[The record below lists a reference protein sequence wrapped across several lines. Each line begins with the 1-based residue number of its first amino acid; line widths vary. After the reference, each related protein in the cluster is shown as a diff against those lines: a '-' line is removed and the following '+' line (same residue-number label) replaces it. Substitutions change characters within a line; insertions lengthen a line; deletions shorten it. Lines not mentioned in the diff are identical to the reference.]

1 MWFQKQMKRECVCNL
16 HTDLGK
22 MTMWV
27 WPLTFKNMF
36 AIFKCKK
43 CEIMNTNQV
52 FWKKHFNLCSGFHW
66 IKVRVLKRTKNNR
79 KIVDIFFNENIRF
92 DIHCGSHFIRKK
104 TRITWWSWS
113 IIPYFCDIYPR
124 VKQVTSISN

>member
-1 MWFQKQMKRECVCNL
+1 MHIHYSCCQFWPKIIPYNGQTLFFTHMWFQKQMKRECVCNL

-92 DIHCGSHFIRKK
+92 DIHCGSHFIRK
-104 TRITWWSWS
+104 
-113 IIPYFCDIYPR
+113 
-124 VKQVTSISN
+124 